1 MPVFTY
7 LARDRGGQQRTDAI
21 ESPTRESAIL
31 ALREQ
36 GLLPL
41 KIEEL
46 KKDGGPVRSFS
57 LNPLAYRAFSPA
69 DIEHEFHQIAVMLR
83 SGISLLDALN
93 LTQKHCRPGAR
104 PTWERLA
111 KRIQQ
116 GSSFKDA
123 LSEHKAFSEF
133 TIQLIHVGEQTGHL
147 STVLDEAAKEV
158 KSSLKL
164 KKQIVTA
171 LRYPAFTLLFAIG
184 LVIFMLTSIIPEIK
198 KLLQIMGKPMP
209 PVTQALIDTS
219 DWMLANGLTIVV
231 LAIAS
236 IVTFIVLYHLPTS
249 RWLIDKWALKLP
261 LFGYV
266 LRLIGTVL
274 FLRAMGLL
282 LRSGVVMVDALKTME
297 NFIVINTWPA
307 HSLFPQ
313 PVLKARPWP
322 NHWKPIRLNALLRQ
336 RTPIGKT
343 PAPQKIFLKAQNPKG
358 VGGPSHLTGGGPP
371 KHFPGGPR
379 FFPPFLGA
387 FFPRGEPFE
396 KKLKRGRGGCFF
408 PGGARRSPLVSP

>member
-158 KSSLKL
+158 KSSRKL

-266 LRLIGTVL
+266 LRLSGTVL
-274 FLRAMGLL
+274 FSRAMGLL
-282 LRSGVVMVDALKTME
+282 LRSGVVMVDALETME
-297 NFIVINTWPA
+297 KLHVNKYMASRIAFARSRVLQGS
-307 HSLFPQ
+307 SLADPLETASGYM
-313 PVLKARPWP
+313 P
-322 NHWKPIRLNALLRQ
+322 LLLQMTR
-336 RTPIGKT
+336 IGENSGT
-343 PAPQKIFLKAQNPKG
+343 LDEILFEMTEYHDELLQQAIATLTGMIAPLMTIF
-358 VGGPSHLTGGGPP
+358 VGGVVGFVYAAFLVAMFSAAGGSPS
-371 KHFPGGPR
+371 
-379 FFPPFLGA
+379 
-387 FFPRGEPFE
+387 
-396 KKLKRGRGGCFF
+396 
-408 PGGARRSPLVSP
+408 